1 MNYAI
6 IQLAGKQ
13 FKVSPDQELVIDR
26 QSEKIGDKITVE
38 DVLLTSDG
46 KTVAVGSPLVKNAKV
61 TLTVKDHVRGKKIR
75 VATYKSKSKY
85 RRVKGHRQ
93 EQTVV
98 TVNKITA

>member
-13 FKVSPDQELVIDR
+13 FKVTPDQELVIDR
-26 QSEKIGDKITVE
+26 QPQNVGDKITIE

-46 KTVAVGSPLVKNAKV
+46 KTVNVGAPLVKNAKV
-61 TLTVKDHVRGKKIR
+61 TLTVKDHVRGEKIR

-98 TVNKITA
+98 TVSGISA